1 MELLE
6 QLKTLL
12 EELEGKNTINKEQT
26 DRMFNLNNTIFPNV
40 KEHGRTCVT
49 CRSRVYNRLKNY
61 YAAITPS
68 SN

>member
-1 MELLE
+1 MELIE
-6 QLKTLL
+6 QLKVLL

-26 DRMFNLNNTIFPNV
+26 DRLFNIHNLIFPNI
-40 KEHGRTCVT
+40 KEYGRSCVS